1 VQPRPKL
8 LERFDFIKNGR
19 LLRVGLLADCRQRVA
34 LNWAEIYRK
43 EQYRWVGD
51 FAGLFEIA
59 KFEFRERVLRSP
71 DN

>member
-1 VQPRPKL
+1 MVAAIQQ
-8 LERFDFIKNGR
+8 GW
-19 LLRVGLLADCRQRVA
+19 QRVA

-51 FAGLFEIA
+51 FAGLFEIG
-59 KFEFRERVLRSP
+59 KSEFRERDLKCP